1 MSEPVWITCDIV
13 LATHEELLAR
23 YGGLSG
29 IRDEGLLDSA
39 SRRPEHLFAYGEP
52 DLFDLAAAYTAG
64 IVKNH
69 PFLDGNKRS
78 GFMTAYTFLG
88 ANGVD
93 FEAPEE
99 EVVLHTL
106 ALAAGK
112 LTEREYAAWLRLS
125 CGHKPRASCR
135 KTARS

>member
-1 MSEPVWITCDIV
+1 MNEPVWITCEVV

-29 IRDEGLLDSA
+29 VRDEGLLDSA
-39 SRRPEHLFAYGEP
+39 LRRAEHAFAYGDP
-52 DLFDLAAAYTAG
+52 DLFDLAAAYAAG
-64 IVKNH
+64 IVRNH

-88 ANGVD
+88 ANGVE
-93 FEAPEE
+93 FAAPEE

-112 LTEREYAAWLRLS
+112 LTERQYAAWLRRS
-125 CGHKPRASCR
+125 CGRKPSKKR
-135 KTARS
+135 

>member
-1 MSEPVWITCDIV
+1 MNEPVWITCEVV

-23 YGGLSG
+23 CGGLSG
-29 IRDEGLLDSA
+29 VRDEGLLDSA
-39 SRRPEHLFAYGEP
+39 LRRAEHAFAYGDP
-52 DLFDLAAAYTAG
+52 DLFDLAAAYAAG
-64 IVKNH
+64 IVRNH

-88 ANGVD
+88 ANGVE
-93 FEAPEE
+93 FAAPEE

-112 LTEREYAAWLRLS
+112 LTERKYAAWLRRS
-125 CGHKPRASCR
+125 CGRGRLR
-135 KTARS
+135 KG